1 LLANHTHGE
10 SDRRRVR
17 YRMSKDLSQ
26 LTERQLYALRKR
38 LAAGVHD
45 PALTL
50 RGALHADLRQ
60 CSNERCRCRQGEPHG
75 PYTYLSVYGQGR
87 SRTVYVPQALAPVIA
102 EHVEA
107 TRRGEALMLEI
118 SRVNLELLRRRALR

>member
-1 LLANHTHGE
+1 MSEKLGE
-10 SDRRRVR
+10 
-17 YRMSKDLSQ
+17 

-38 LAAGVHD
+38 LAAGVAD

-50 RGALHADLRQ
+50 RGALVSDMRR
-60 CSNERCRCRQGEPHG
+60 CSSERCRCRRGQLHG
-75 PYTYLSVYGQGR
+75 PYAYLTVYGSGR
-87 SRTVYVPQALAPVIA
+87 SRMVYVPKAMAEIAA

-107 TRRGEALMLEI
+107 TRGNEALLLEI